1 MTQEVTKSKKDQ
13 DGDITGLCGASWS
26 HTKSEAVA
34 KIQTDSKAYSVSA
47 GGQTTYVRV
56 GTRGLKDYLTTNPDS
71 TGRNNLDYLPDC

>member
-1 MTQEVTKSKKDQ
+1 MTQQVTKSKKDQ

-26 HTKSEAVA
+26 HSKSQAVA
-34 KIQTDSKAYSVSA
+34 NIKTDSKAYSVSA